1 MSGIQNLKNRIKGVN
16 DTGKIT
22 NAMYLIASTKLQK
35 AIKELEAT
43 RPYFNTLRSGIR
55 RLFQSPEKLDSPYFF
70 NGSRK
75 DTIPDDSYGILVI
88 TADKGMA
95 GAYNSSIIKQTEWLY
110 NRHPSSKL
118 FVVGEF
124 GRKALEAKNIPFE
137 EDFFYTSQR
146 PTIKSS
152 REIAYRL
159 LDLYESNQVD
169 RLYIIYTDMKS
180 AMIEEPIID
189 LIMPFTKEDFDIDG
203 DGIPDPAPP
212 FEFIPSPEK
221 VLRYIVYSYVTGF
234 IYSALVDSFCSEQYA
249 RMTAMSSANDNARN
263 IAAELQMQYNRMR
276 QGEITNEIIEV
287 SAGAKAQALHKKKEN
302 A

>member
-1 MSGIQNLKNRIKGVN
+1 MSGMQGLKSRIKSVN

-35 AIKELEAT
+35 ARKELADT
-43 RPYFNTLRSGIR
+43 RPYFNTLKSGIR
-55 RLFQSPEKLDSPYFF
+55 RLFQTPEQMESPYFF
-70 NGSRK
+70 NGTRT
-75 DTIPDDSYGILVI
+75 DTMPDDSYCVLVI

-95 GAYNSSIIKQTEWLY
+95 GAYNSSVIKKAEWLY
-110 NRHPSSKL
+110 SRHPSSTL

-124 GRKALEAKNIPFE
+124 GRKALQAKNIPFE
-137 EDFFYTSQR
+137 EDFLYTSQR
-146 PTIKSS
+146 PTLKSS
-152 REIAYRL
+152 REIAYRMME
-159 LDLYESNQVD
+159 LYENKTVD

-189 LIMPFTKEDFDIDG
+189 LLMPFCKEDFDIDG
-203 DGIPDPAPP
+203 DGVPDTPF

-221 VLRYIVYSYVTGF
+221 VLKYIVYSYVTGF

-249 RMTAMSSANDNARN
+249 RMTAMSSANDNAKS

-287 SAGAKAQALHKKKEN
+287 SAGAKALALHKKKEN
-302 A
+302 E

>member
-1 MSGIQNLKNRIKGVN
+1 MSGMQGLKNRIKSVN

-35 AIKELEAT
+35 ARKELADT
-43 RPYFNTLRSGIR
+43 RPYFNTLRSGIK
-55 RLFQSPEKLDSPYFF
+55 RLFQSPDELDSPYFF
-70 NGSRK
+70 NGDRK
-75 DTIPDDSYGILVI
+75 DTLPGDSFGILVI

-95 GAYNSSIIKQTEWLY
+95 GAYNANIIKQAEWLY

-124 GRKALEAKNIPFE
+124 GRKALQARNIPFE
-137 EDFFYTSQR
+137 SDFLYTAQR

-159 LDLYESNQVD
+159 LDLYERNVVD
-169 RLYIIYTDMKS
+169 RIYVIYTDMKS

-189 LIMPFTKEDFDIDG
+189 LIMPFCKEDFDIDG
-203 DGIPDPAPP
+203 DGIPDPAPF
-212 FEFIPSPEK
+212 FEFIPTPEK
-221 VLRYIVYSYVTGF
+221 VLRYIVYSYVAGF
-234 IYSALVDSFCSEQYA
+234 IYSSLVDSFCSEQFA
-249 RMTAMSSANDNARN
+249 RMTAMSSANDNAHS
-263 IAAELQMQYNRMR
+263 IAAELQTQYNRMR

-287 SAGAKAQALHKKKEN
+287 SAGAKAQALHRNKEN
-302 A
+302 T

>member
-1 MSGIQNLKNRIKGVN
+1 MSGMQGLKSRIKSVN

-35 AIKELEAT
+35 ARKELADT
-43 RPYFNTLRSGIR
+43 RPYFNTLKSGIR
-55 RLFQSPEKLDSPYFF
+55 RLFQTPEKMESPYFF
-70 NGSRK
+70 NGERK
-75 DTIPDDSYGILVI
+75 DTIPGDSYGILVI

-95 GAYNSSIIKQTEWLY
+95 GAYNSSIIKKTEWLY
-110 NRHPSSKL
+110 GLHPTSRL

-124 GRKALEAKNIPFE
+124 GRKALQAKNIPFE
-137 EDFFYTSQR
+137 TDFIYTSQR
-146 PTIKSS
+146 PTLKSS
-152 REIAYRL
+152 REIAYRMME
-159 LDLYESNQVD
+159 LYEKEEVS

-180 AMIEEPIID
+180 AMIEEPLID
-189 LIMPFTKEDFDIDG
+189 LIMPFCKEDFDIDG
-203 DGIPDPAPP
+203 DGTPDTPF

-221 VLRYIVYSYVTGF
+221 VLKYIVYSYVTGF

-249 RMTAMSSANDNARN
+249 RMTAMSSANDNAKS

-287 SAGAKAQALHKKKEN
+287 SAGAKAQALHRKKEN